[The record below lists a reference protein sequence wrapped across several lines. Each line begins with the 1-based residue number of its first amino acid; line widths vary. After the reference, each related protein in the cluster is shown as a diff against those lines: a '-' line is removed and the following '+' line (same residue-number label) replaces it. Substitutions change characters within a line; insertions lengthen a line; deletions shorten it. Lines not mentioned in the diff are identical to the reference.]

1 MNWLPSPCKATFNQS
16 NLIQTFIAQLNFD
29 GQIPKGK
36 QSPANSFKTKQVEDQ
51 VQWLQKIGEQV
62 GVKLTKAAT
71 KDLATA
77 GQGFLRSRTVAGST
91 LHTGVYD
98 IGTLIGF
105 KFKPWQ
111 AARIAKNIGNA
122 AKFLGPAL
130 SVVSIGLELHGMHK
144 EREREQQ
151 MADIRRDITSQFKT
165 IAVDLEQQIQG
176 QLQEFE
182 AEVYGKIEQNIAQ
195 ARQETVSAMTAS
207 TEELQQIAA
216 IRKTLDSIL
225 QEVQRVAT
233 SG

>member
-1 MNWLPSPCKATFNQS
+1 MCSIAARTVCHASVAHLTRVGNVFTPENMASLPKSGPS
-16 NLIQTFIAQLNFD
+16 
-29 GQIPKGK
+29 
-36 QSPANSFKTKQVEDQ
+36 SE
-51 VQWLQKIGEQV
+51 IGEQV
-62 GVKLTKAAT
+62 GAKLTKAAT

-77 GQGFLRSRTVAGST
+77 GQGFLKSANVAGST
-91 LHTGVYD
+91 LHKGVYD
-98 IGTLIGF
+98 IGKLIGF

-111 AARIAKNIGNA
+111 AVGIAKNIGNA

-130 SVVSIGLELHGMHK
+130 AVVSIGLELHGMHQ
-144 EREREQQ
+144 EREQEQ
-151 MADIRRDITSQFKT
+151 KMADIRRDITSQFKT

-207 TEELQQIAA
+207 NEELQQIAA
-216 IRKTLDSIL
+216 IRKALDSIL
-225 QEVQRVAT
+225 QEVQQVAT